1 MSTIDENIEKL
12 ASYALERGLIS
23 PFEYNYSVNLLLD
36 VLDLDSYE
44 KTNTIYH
51 DVDLESTLKEI
62 LDYAYEKGL
71 IKENSVV
78 YRDLFDTKVMNC
90 FTPRPYE
97 VVETF
102 VGLYTEHGPKA
113 ATDWF
118 YQFSKDSDYIRDYRV
133 KKDLRWKTKTK
144 YGNLDIS
151 INLSK
156 PEKDPKAIAAAKLL
170 KNTSYPKCMLCEENM
185 GYRGRVNH
193 PARETIRIIPIRL
206 GDGMYNLQYSPYS
219 YYNEHCIVFNSEH
232 IPMVIDKKCFAHLL
246 DFVEMFPHYMLGSN
260 ADLPIVGGSI
270 LTHDHYQG
278 GKYLFP
284 MFKAKKIM
292 DLHFEGFPAVKAS
305 YLKWPLSVIRI
316 QSKNKKQLLALA
328 DKILNVWR
336 GYTDEVSYVYAET
349 DNTPHNTISP
359 ICHKIGD
366 EFAFDLVL
374 RNNITTEE
382 FPLGVYHPHQECW
395 HIKKENIGL
404 IEAMGLAVLPSRLKN
419 ELTLVKDAILEG
431 RDFSSDP
438 VISSHYEWASEFK
451 KKYADINKD
460 NIDKIL
466 DDEVGL
472 VFMKVLEYAGV
483 YKQNENGYQGVLR
496 FVVAVNEK

>member
-12 ASYALERGLIS
+12 ASYALERNLIS
-23 PFEYNYSVNLLLD
+23 PFEYNYSINLLLD
-36 VLDLDSYE
+36 VLNLDSYQ

-51 DVDLESTLKEI
+51 DVNLEETLKEI

-102 VGLYTEHGPKA
+102 ASLYNERGPKA

-144 YGNLDIS
+144 YGMLDIS

-193 PARETIRIIPIRL
+193 PARETIRIIPIQL

-232 IPMVIDKKCFAHLL
+232 IPMVIDKNCFLHLL
-246 DFVEMFPHYMLGSN
+246 DFVDMFPHYILGSN

-278 GKYLFP
+278 GKYMFP

-316 QSKNKKQLLALA
+316 QSKNKKQLISLA
-328 DKILNVWR
+328 DKILTVWR
-336 GYTDEVSYVYAET
+336 GYTDEACYVLSET
-349 DNTPHNTISP
+349 DGIPHNTISP

-404 IEAMGLAVLPSRLKN
+404 IEAMGLAVLPSRLKK
-419 ELTLVKDAILEG
+419 ELTLVKKAILDN
-431 RDFSSDP
+431 RDFSNDP
-438 VISSHYEWASEFK
+438 EISSHYEWVNEFR
-451 KKYADINKD
+451 KKYDVIDEN
-460 NIDKIL
+460 NVDKIL
-466 DDEVGL
+466 NDEVGL

-483 YKQNENGYQGVLR
+483 YKQDEKGYQGVLR